1 MSKLPSV
8 SGRECVKALQRGG
21 FVILRQ
27 SGSHIFMGGPNDSTW
42 RTVVPNHNPI
52 PPGTLRS
59 ILRDLGLTVDEFVE
73 LRHK

>member
-1 MSKLPSV
+1 
-8 SGRECVKALQRGG
+8 LQRGG

-27 SGSHIFMGGPNDSTW
+27 SSSHIFMGDPEDPTR

-59 ILRDLGLTVDEFVE
+59 VIRDLRLTVDEFVE
-73 LRHK
+73 LLHK